1 LKGWPA
7 DFLYCS
13 GKQVRTLVKDLK
25 GLIELINTHKTDP
38 YNDLNQ
44 LSKRYMH
51 LPLTPSSSSIVYVIA
66 PIYASLKP
74 SDFLL
79 SVVYNSDAG
88 EKVGDFHVSFKD
100 RKTRKKFHEIKFKDT
115 KDKSNVSNAIV
126 SLASSTDCIRI
137 YRKELRPSKIED
149 VRSQIQFKVDG
160 STVIEDKLSNEESR
174 NKRVFI
180 SYAREDSDEA
190 LRLYNC
196 LKAHTDLRPW
206 LDKKDLLPGQK
217 WQLEIR
223 NAIHNS
229 RYFIVLFS
237 SVSVQKRGYI
247 QKEVKFALCVLDEF
261 PEDFLIK
268 FLFTDQF
275 KLFTA
280 SLVKYSKYY

>member
-51 LPLTPSSSSIVYVIA
+51 LPLTPSGSSIVYVIA
-66 PIYASLKP
+66 PIYRKLNPIVLYKNGHLHGILKCHASLKP

-115 KDKSNVSNAIV
+115 KEKSNVSNAIV

-160 STVIEDKLSNEESR
+160 STVTEDKLSNEESR

-190 LRLYNC
+190 LRLYND

-237 SVSVQKRGYI
+237 SVSVQKDICKKR
-247 QKEVKFALCVLDEF
+247 
-261 PEDFLIK
+261 
-268 FLFTDQF
+268 
-275 KLFTA
+275 
-280 SLVKYSKYY
+280 